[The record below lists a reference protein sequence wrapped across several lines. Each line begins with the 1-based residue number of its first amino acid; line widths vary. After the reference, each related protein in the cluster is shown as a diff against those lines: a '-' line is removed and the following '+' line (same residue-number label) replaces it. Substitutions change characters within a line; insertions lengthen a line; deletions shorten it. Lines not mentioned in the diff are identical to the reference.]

1 MIARFQFSLVSLQ
14 ENKSFYYYLVKLMP
28 KFYCFQIAESINVV
42 CYLEFL
48 QHASKEKEKRKEEE
62 KGQEERERQRATDD
76 DGRSYFGLSVSTTRN
91 FYVYLRSTIKC
102 SGHELEWLFC
112 GQK

>member
-42 CYLEFL
+42 CHLEFL

-91 FYVYLRSTIKC
+91 FYVYSTVKC